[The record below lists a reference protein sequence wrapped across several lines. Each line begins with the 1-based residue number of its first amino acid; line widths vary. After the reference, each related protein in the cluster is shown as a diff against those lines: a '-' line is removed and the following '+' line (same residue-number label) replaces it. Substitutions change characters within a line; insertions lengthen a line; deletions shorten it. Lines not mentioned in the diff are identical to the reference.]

1 MRTERIAKFLA
12 RSGVAS
18 RRDAERLIAAGHV
31 AVNGVVATHPATQ
44 VNDNDVLTINGKP
57 IARREQS
64 RLWLYHK
71 PAGLVTTARDP
82 QGRPTVFATLPKS
95 LPRVISVGRLD
106 INTEGLLLLTN
117 DGELARYLEH
127 PAQSMARCYRVR
139 VHGDPK
145 QSKMIHLERGATVDG
160 VHYRPLK
167 VKVDNRKGSNCWMTV
182 TLNEGKN
189 REIRKLLRYAGLQV
203 ARLIRASYG
212 PFELGG
218 LARGAVEEVPQEF
231 LRRVLSGY
239 FAQQDAPH

>member
-1 MRTERIAKFLA
+1 
-12 RSGVAS
+12 
-18 RRDAERLIAAGHV
+18 
-31 AVNGVVATHPATQ
+31 
-44 VNDNDVLTINGKP
+44 
-57 IARREQS
+57 
-64 RLWLYHK
+64 
-71 PAGLVTTARDP
+71 
-82 QGRPTVFATLPKS
+82 
-95 LPRVISVGRLD
+95 
-106 INTEGLLLLTN
+106 LLLTN

-127 PAQSMARCYRVR
+127 PAQSMARCYPVR

-160 VHYRPLK
+160 VYYLPLK
-167 VKVDNRKGSNCWMTV
+167 VKIRKRKRNNCWI
-182 TLNEGKN
+182 TLSLHESES

-203 ARLIRASYG
+203 ARLIRGSYG